1 MATTLPWPLA
11 MVLILLAFALP
22 FLLFAANL
30 RKERKLA
37 ESQQTELNQLRNHI
51 LLLEEQAER
60 DKGNFLNAV
69 AIPFLLLRPSGRIIA
84 ANKAAQDLFKLD
96 ARVPNTNLLEHLDA
110 GPLHQALALILRGK
124 SMQTQKVRL
133 NMHGADLVFRLL
145 STSLDNHHGEPLV
158 GIAFRDITEE
168 QRTLTIRRDFVANAS
183 HELRTP
189 LTIIRGYLETLIEDP
204 EQAEDPVMR
213 QRALGLM
220 KKHSDRIVRL
230 VEDMLA
236 ISRLERA
243 DKAHLRMEEFSMESV
258 ISDVNLRLDST
269 LRAKGNRLHVD
280 IKPLPFLMYGDRFY
294 WEQVFFNLIENA
306 IKNNPEGEIRISV
319 KARIAENGTAIVQVE
334 DNGRGIK
341 SESLPYIFKRFF
353 RADSTGMVKGTGLG
367 LSIVRNA
374 VEAHGGSISAESV
387 AQEYTRFTINTP
399 LRASIDE

>member
-1 MATTLPWPLA
+1 MPTTLPWPLVV
-11 MVLILLAFALP
+11 VLMLLAFALP
-22 FLLFAANL
+22 FLFFLSNL
-30 RKERKLA
+30 RRERKQG
-37 ESQQTELNQLRNHI
+37 ESQQTELHQLRNHI

-84 ANKAAQDLFKLD
+84 ANKAAHELFKLD
-96 ARVPNTNLLEHLDA
+96 TRATNTNLLEHIDA
-110 GPLHQALALILRGK
+110 GPLQQALTLILRGQN
-124 SMQTQKVRL
+124 MQSQKVRL
-133 NMHGADLVFRLL
+133 NKDGADLIFRLL

-204 EQAEDPVMR
+204 EQAEDPAMR

-243 DKAHLRMEEFSMESV
+243 DKAHLRMDEFALESV
-258 ISDVNLRLDST
+258 IEDVALRLDSAI
-269 LRAKGNRLHVD
+269 RAKENELQVN
-280 IKPLPFLMYGDRFY
+280 ISPLPFLMRGDRFY

-306 IKNNPEGEIRISV
+306 IKNNPEGKIRV
-319 KARIAENGTAIVQVE
+319 RVTAEATSEQEAIIQVE
-334 DNGRGIK
+334 DNGRGIRE
-341 SESLPYIFKRFF
+341 ESLAYIFKRFF
-353 RADSTGMVKGTGLG
+353 RADSTGTIKGTGLG

-374 VEAHGGSISAESV
+374 VEAHGGTIVAESEPY
-387 AQEYTRFTINTP
+387 EYTRFTIRTP
-399 LRASIDE
+399 LRAGNE